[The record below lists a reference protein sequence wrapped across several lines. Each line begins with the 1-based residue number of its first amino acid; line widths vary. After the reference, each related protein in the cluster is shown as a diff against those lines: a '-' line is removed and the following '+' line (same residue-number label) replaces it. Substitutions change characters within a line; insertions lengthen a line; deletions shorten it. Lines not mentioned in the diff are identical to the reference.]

1 MIICSLFIYIFFLLD
16 GEEAASY
23 HRTSFDDD
31 ADVEND
37 DDSVA

>member
-1 MIICSLFIYIFFLLD
+1 MIICSLFIYIFLLAT
-16 GEEAASY
+16 EEVASY

-37 DDSVA
+37 DDPIA